1 MNLIRSRN
9 YLSYASTYV
18 YLGCFG
24 GVRAAH
30 LSSFLCCAFCEVRA
44 AHLSSFLCCAF
55 GEVRAAHLSSFLC
68 CVVFLCFVCLRPVSC
83 VLNVASVSE
92 WSIYF
97 VAPSVCSNVYLKVWI
112 WYLQNNS
119 QPNITTVLE
128 TKVIRLITR
137 TYNTGGEQNIY
148 DFVCWHIVV
157 G

>member
-30 LSSFLCCAFCEVRA
+30 LSSFLCCAFGEVRA

-68 CVVFLCFVCLRPVSC
+68 CAFGEVRAAHLSSFLCCAVFLCFVCLRPVSC

-97 VAPSVCSNVYLKVWI
+97 VAPSLCSNVYLKV
-112 WYLQNNS
+112 
-119 QPNITTVLE
+119 
-128 TKVIRLITR
+128 
-137 TYNTGGEQNIY
+137 
-148 DFVCWHIVV
+148 
-157 G
+157 

>member
-9 YLSYASTYV
+9 CLSYASTYV

-24 GVRAAH
+24 G
-30 LSSFLCCAFCEVRA
+30 VRA

-68 CVVFLCFVCLRPVSC
+68 CVVFLCFVCLRPASC

-97 VAPSVCSNVYLKVWI
+97 VAPSVCSNVYLKV
-112 WYLQNNS
+112 
-119 QPNITTVLE
+119 
-128 TKVIRLITR
+128 
-137 TYNTGGEQNIY
+137 
-148 DFVCWHIVV
+148 
-157 G
+157 